1 MTVKIMRTVREIG
14 RRNRRTEVMI
24 WVREL
29 ELMFLKMF
37 VKLF

>member
-1 MTVKIMRTVREIG
+1 MIVKMKRTMREMG

-29 ELMFLKMF
+29 ELMLLN
-37 VKLF
+37 KLII